1 MVRFR
6 FEFGYFGSQFGFLV
20 SEVQGAFG
28 YFKIQLG
35 FGFRYF
41 GFRFFVFSS
50 VRLNHFGLFSS
61 SVSLVTALYF
71 SFYVYKC

>member
-35 FGFRYF
+35 FGFGYF
-41 GFRFFVFSS
+41 GFRFGSVESLWSVFIQCFACHSI
-50 VRLNHFGLFSS
+50 VFFFL
-61 SVSLVTALYF
+61 
-71 SFYVYKC
+71 CI